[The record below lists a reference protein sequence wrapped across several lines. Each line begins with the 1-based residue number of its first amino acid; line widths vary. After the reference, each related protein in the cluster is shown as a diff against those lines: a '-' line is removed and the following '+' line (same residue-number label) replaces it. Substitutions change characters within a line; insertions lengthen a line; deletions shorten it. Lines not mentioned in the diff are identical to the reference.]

1 MTQPHN
7 LGDRATNIMAFIA
20 ERLRDNDGSSFDA
33 AAYIVGDDKQ
43 AALHTLKAMSRNDN
57 LAKDLI
63 ILLQSKRI
71 QEAEDLIMAELER
84 GRKVKALLNATNG
97 NGRH

>member
-1 MTQPHN
+1 MTNPHN
-7 LGDRATNIMAFIA
+7 LGDRATNILAFIA

-33 AAYIVGDDKQ
+33 AAFIVGDDKQ

-63 ILLQSKRI
+63 VLLQSKRI
-71 QEAEDLIMAELER
+71 AEAEDLVMEER
-84 GRKVKALLNATNG
+84 DRTKKVKALLNAN
-97 NGRH
+97 R